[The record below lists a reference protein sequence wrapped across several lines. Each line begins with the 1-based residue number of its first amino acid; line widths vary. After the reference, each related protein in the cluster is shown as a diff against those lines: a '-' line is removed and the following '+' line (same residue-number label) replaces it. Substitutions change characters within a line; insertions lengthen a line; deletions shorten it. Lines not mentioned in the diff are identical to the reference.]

1 MNLGSQR
8 IIKMDC
14 VVREPLHCLAAQ
26 PRETAIF
33 EGEPGGALRI
43 SSNQPSLP
51 AKRGFVVQ
59 LHADAHVE
67 QGQGKGRVRALGLQ
81 RIRALR
87 VPGRT
92 HGVHSPGA
100 HPPIEESPQEL

>member
-26 PRETAIF
+26 ARETAIF

-67 QGQGKGRVRALGLQ
+67 QGQGKGRVEHLVSRESEHFASLEELTAFIVQ
-81 RIRALR
+81 VL
-87 VPGRT
+87 T
-92 HGVHSPGA
+92 H
-100 HPPIEESPQEL
+100 Q